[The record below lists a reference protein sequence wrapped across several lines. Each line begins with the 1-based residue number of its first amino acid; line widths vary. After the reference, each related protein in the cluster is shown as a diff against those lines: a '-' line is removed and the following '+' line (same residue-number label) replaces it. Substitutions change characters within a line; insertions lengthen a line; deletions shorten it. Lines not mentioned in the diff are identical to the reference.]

1 MEGGVGKAGRAVL
14 ATHTVLG
21 MRTAV
26 SFIPCGTPG
35 TPLLLAIGELCPCVY
50 MFIYLSLAS
59 HEIVTSMMSGAIA
72 FLVGHLALG
81 WVHAKLS
88 VIIC

>member
-1 MEGGVGKAGRAVL
+1 MLDLIHLRVPSAPEAHVEGGVGKAGRAVL

-35 TPLLLAIGELCPCVY
+35 TPLLLAIGEL
-50 MFIYLSLAS
+50 
-59 HEIVTSMMSGAIA
+59 
-72 FLVGHLALG
+72 
-81 WVHAKLS
+81 
-88 VIIC
+88 